1 MRARVFPF
9 AGPAGLISSG
19 YELCPLFFALF
30 SLPLCFM
37 LSKLRQT
44 TAATAGGVG
53 GVREH
58 PAISKRMMKVRLGAA
73 FNVAR

>member
-1 MRARVFPF
+1 
-9 AGPAGLISSG
+9 
-19 YELCPLFFALF
+19 
-30 SLPLCFM
+30 M